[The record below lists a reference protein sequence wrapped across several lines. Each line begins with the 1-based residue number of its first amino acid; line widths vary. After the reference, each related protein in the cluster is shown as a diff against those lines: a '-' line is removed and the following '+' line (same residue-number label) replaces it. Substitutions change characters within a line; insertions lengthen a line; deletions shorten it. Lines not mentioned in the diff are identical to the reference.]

1 MLSLLLL
8 CPIFVACKV
17 HSPPTAT
24 VCTPKACF
32 TWYSEGL
39 SFHETADKCKDLGG
53 DIATIRDQSELSEVE
68 FVVSQLSE
76 KDIKFWIGL
85 RLPKSHCTL
94 PILNL
99 KGFKWISGAE
109 DSQYSNWEKDPENT
123 CTAERC
129 VVVQRSSSLDLKWID
144 TSCKTKHF
152 YLCRFYFKGTCPT
165 LSVMGP
171 STVSYTVPF
180 SASPLNQDSGF
191 ARWPHGT
198 FAEILCDSGQFNDMI
213 CKENDGVFAWTSPGP
228 FCNDRKTSCENV
240 KRGCEHFCV
249 AEEAG
254 VHCGCNDGY
263 QLGDDGISCI
273 LKNYC
278 LSAPCK
284 YNCLTNTSGFVCVC
298 PDGFQLAADQ
308 ISCVDI
314 DECTVSPPCGEHI
327 CRNTN
332 GSYTCQC
339 REGFTSADGQ
349 CQDVDEC
356 TQSICHQG
364 CLNSLGSFSC
374 YCSAGFKSL
383 DGGLSCVDIDECL
396 DLKTNRCED
405 KCRNTVGSYMCSC
418 RPNFKL
424 AGNGISCIAEKS
436 GVSSEH
442 TQDPKVTQSPF
453 QVPQVTADPVVTYSP
468 TSTSKNPPN
477 HSITH
482 APFGDLSNTS
492 DTVYKAPVVNS
503 WVLVCVLASV
513 IPLIILIFLTVV
525 IVICRCNRSKSHKK
539 KPSPTADSYCWV
551 SSGLGPMPEKIHD
564 MT

>member
-171 STVSYTVPF
+171 STKKQEFTVGAMTGINWVMME
-180 SASPLNQDSGF
+180 SHAS
-191 ARWPHGT
+191 
-198 FAEILCDSGQFNDMI
+198 
-213 CKENDGVFAWTSPGP
+213 
-228 FCNDRKTSCENV
+228 
-240 KRGCEHFCV
+240 
-249 AEEAG
+249 
-254 VHCGCNDGY
+254 
-263 QLGDDGISCI
+263 
-273 LKNYC
+273 LKIIAC
-278 LSAPCK
+278 LHHVNTTAS
-284 YNCLTNTSGFVCVC
+284 LT
-298 PDGFQLAADQ
+298 PRD
-308 ISCVDI
+308 SCVSVQMDSSWQQI
-314 DECTVSPPCGEHI
+314 RSAVLISMSVLCHLHAVSTYAVIPMEVTPVSVE
-327 CRNTN
+327 RALLQPM
-332 GSYTCQC
+332 GS
-339 REGFTSADGQ
+339 
-349 CQDVDEC
+349 V
-356 TQSICHQG
+356 
-364 CLNSLGSFSC
+364 
-374 YCSAGFKSL
+374 K
-383 DGGLSCVDIDECL
+383 
-396 DLKTNRCED
+396 
-405 KCRNTVGSYMCSC
+405 M
-418 RPNFKL
+418 
-424 AGNGISCIAEKS
+424 
-436 GVSSEH
+436 
-442 TQDPKVTQSPF
+442 
-453 QVPQVTADPVVTYSP
+453 
-468 TSTSKNPPN
+468 STSVP
-477 HSITH
+477 SQ
-482 APFGDLSNTS
+482 
-492 DTVYKAPVVNS
+492 Y
-503 WVLVCVLASV
+503 V
-513 IPLIILIFLTVV
+513 IKV
-525 IVICRCNRSKSHKK
+525 
-539 KPSPTADSYCWV
+539 A
-551 SSGLGPMPEKIHD
+551 
-564 MT
+564 